1 MCGFGPRDGG
11 GGHGWQRTRGLGT
24 RDGGGTSRKLWV
36 AAATWAWIRRR
47 YSNPNCQARRLR
59 WCNWSAV
66 VQEDFSASPLEIPPS
81 RAHPDWTREDGNAFA
96 REHKQILG
104 PASLFGGRLT
114 SERERMA
121 AQVFQT
127 GYRFCPMRMKN
138 PTDASI

>member
-1 MCGFGPRDGG
+1 MEARRTAKPRRQWPRAVAASALIRAIVAAQIWPETVGG
-11 GGHGWQRTRGLGT
+11 GGGL
-24 RDGGGTSRKLWV
+24 
-36 AAATWAWIRRR
+36 
-47 YSNPNCQARRLR
+47 
-59 WCNWSAV
+59 
-66 VQEDFSASPLEIPPS
+66 QEDFSTSPLEILPS

-96 REHKQILG
+96 REHKQIFG
-104 PASLFGGRLT
+104 PASLVGGGLT